1 MQCTY
6 CLISQELKAVRN
18 LNLVSEQ
25 NITWGT
31 FSLKNHSQN
40 VVQKLF
46 PDPFLRNQ
54 IWEYFWINSLM
65 FYVVCFYCMPSS
77 SINLP
82 NFIIWLSLLREILDN
97 MFIWIVCEPGCHVI
111 SFETNLSFLHDQ
123 RIKTKILE
131 NKETF

>member
-6 CLISQELKAVRN
+6 YLISQEVKAARK

-31 FSLKNHSQN
+31 FSLKTHLQN
-40 VVQKLF
+40 VVEKLF
-46 PDPFLRNQ
+46 PDPFLKNQ
-54 IWEYFWINSLM
+54 NGEYFWINSLM

-82 NFIIWLSLLREILDN
+82 SFIIRLSLLREILDN
-97 MFIWIVCEPGCHVI
+97 MFILIVC
-111 SFETNLSFLHDQ
+111 
-123 RIKTKILE
+123 
-131 NKETF
+131 